1 MSASWAGGSTRTW
14 RRLRLYVLDRD
25 GFRCQLPAKGGS
37 SSNGGELCGAYATH
51 VDHVVPLS
59 KGGAKYD
66 DRNCRA
72 ACASCNLSRGNRD
85 TAPAAARQRRPLAW
99 SW

>member
-14 RRLRLYVLDRD
+14 RKLRMYVLDRD
-25 GFRCQLPAKGGS
+25 GFACQVPVRGGTED
-37 SSNGGELCGAYATH
+37 NGGQVCGAFATH
-51 VDHVVPLS
+51 VDHIVPLS
-59 KGGAKYD
+59 KGGPKYD

-72 ACASCNLSRGNRD
+72 ACSRCNLGRGAGDNE
-85 TAPAAARQRRPLAW
+85 PRPVRIGVW

>member
-14 RRLRLYVLDRD
+14 RKLRLFVLDRD
-25 GFRCQLPAKGGS
+25 GFGCQVPTS
-37 SSNGGELCGAYATH
+37 SGDLCGAFATH
-51 VDHVVPLS
+51 VDHIVPLS

-72 ACASCNLSRGNRD
+72 ACASCNLRRG
-85 TAPAAARQRRPLAW
+85 AAVKRQPVRAW